1 MHCRERL
8 ITQGRSNID
17 AVRQSLVK
25 AQTVNEI
32 KALHLKEFCWDVMAV
47 PAAQMLPVGQ
57 ISLSCGL
64 ADYEPTEE
72 RTTRFATSGL
82 APVNNMPIRKL
93 SQAESLRL
101 QQVHKPQVQQYA
113 VLGTSACFAMYLS

>member
-57 ISLSCGL
+57 IS
-64 ADYEPTEE
+64 Y
-72 RTTRFATSGL
+72 
-82 APVNNMPIRKL
+82 MPIRKL